1 MSKIFDRRNL
11 ILAIMLAALVCFGA
25 YAATVRIS
33 ERGSSVYARHGYQT
47 LREDAI
53 LTTSYVSSDS
63 IRLTTY
69 SNVGL
74 FFSVDKGSLAS
85 FQYKVQWSP
94 DDSTWYDEVTE
105 SIAAGVVTDTA
116 CYYTMTLSGDADF
129 YKLFPYRGN
138 YLRVQV
144 KGTGTV
150 TGSSCAVYLEA
161 FSN

>member
-1 MSKIFDRRNL
+1 MSKLFEKRNL
-11 ILAIMLAALVCFGA
+11 ILVVLLIAIVSFSA
-25 YAATVRIS
+25 YAATVAIQ
-33 ERGSSVYARHGYQT
+33 ERGSSVFARHGYQT
-47 LREDAI
+47 LRAAAI
-53 LTTSYVSSDS
+53 LTTSYVASDTV
-63 IRLTTY
+63 RLTTY
-69 SNVGL
+69 DNIGL
-74 FFSVDKGSLAS
+74 FFSVDKGSLTS

-94 DDSTWYDEVTE
+94 DNSTWYDEVTE

-116 CYYTMTLSGDADF
+116 CYYTMTLSTDTDF

-150 TGSSCAVYLEA
+150 TASSCAVYLEA

>member
-11 ILAIMLAALVCFGA
+11 ILVIMLIALVCLGA

-53 LTTSYVSSDS
+53 LTTGYVSSDS

-69 SNVGL
+69 NKIGL
-74 FFSVDKGSLAS
+74 FFSVDKGSLTS

-94 DDSTWYDEVTE
+94 DNSTWYDEVTE
-105 SIAAGVVTDTA
+105 TIAAGTITNTVNS
-116 CYYTMTLSGDADF
+116 YTITLSDDTDF
-129 YKLFPYRGN
+129 YTLMPFRGS

-150 TGSSCAVYLEA
+150 TGSSCAIYLEA
-161 FSN
+161 FNE